1 MFVMMEPRDAC
12 CLARRRLEK
21 AKSGK
26 KGETLTLQAET
37 CCKQV
42 IDLASKLPPH
52 AALILMPAEFEAFYM
67 PPDGPMGRGG
77 EILTP
82 EKLEERIATAPLPR
96 VPFDVPADPNEQPDP
111 AEGGSAPYT
120 AAPAKKPSW
129 RDGPQGQLDGHNV

>member
-42 IDLASKLPPH
+42 IDLAEKLPPH
-52 AALILMPAEFEAFYM
+52 AALVLMPAEFESFYM
-67 PPDGPMGRGG
+67 PQEPGIRGG

-82 EKLEERIATAPLPR
+82 EDLERRIATDPLQNQEPR
-96 VPFDVPADPNEQPDP
+96 YPADPNDQPDP
-111 AEGGSAPYT
+111 SEGGSAPFT
-120 AAPAKKPSW
+120 AAPKKPSW
-129 RDGPQGQLDGHNV
+129 RDNPQGQLDGHNV